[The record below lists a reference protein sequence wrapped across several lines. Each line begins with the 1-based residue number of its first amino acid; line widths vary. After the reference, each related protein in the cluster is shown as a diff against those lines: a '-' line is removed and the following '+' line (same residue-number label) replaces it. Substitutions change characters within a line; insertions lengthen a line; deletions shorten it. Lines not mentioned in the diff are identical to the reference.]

1 MQRLLFL
8 LSLSFLLWALTCEAQ
23 PNAVRTLSLNDAI
36 LLAVRENPNVQR
48 QQLSHVSEK
57 YALELAEWQFKPHYF
72 LDATKTTSQQYS
84 TTTSGFVT
92 QNTTAINP
100 KVTLKTVYGTD
111 ITLNASNN
119 IGNNYNPAVGLTVI
133 QPLLKGFGRPI
144 VEAEL
149 LNAMDSEEIG
159 RLNLED
165 RLRSTVTSVINAYLD
180 VISAEKTLEIDKNA
194 LKRAEKSVEQT
205 KLFIKAGHKAGVE
218 LVTVEASVAES
229 QSKIEA
235 DKNSLAQA
243 RMRLLQEIGLDPDT
257 NIVFSDIYVPALI
270 KKYSIPVLADAKK
283 LVVEHDVSYQ
293 AAQMIYEGATKRS
306 LVIAEDNTRWKL
318 DLTANAA
325 TGSSNGGGGPNAGI
339 NSLVNG
345 MNRTDNVRLDLS
357 IPIDDQAAKIGLENA
372 KIALRQAAI
381 GLKEQKW
388 GEETKAINAWNAIF
402 SEERSLRLSE
412 QAEILKQKMYN
423 IYEQKYN
430 YGLIDSLELQSTRQ
444 QYMASQQQFVTQQMS
459 YLKALV
465 SLDQLIGRTLETWH
479 IQVNYD

>member
-1 MQRLLFL
+1 
-8 LSLSFLLWALTCEAQ
+8 
-23 PNAVRTLSLNDAI
+23 LNDAI
-36 LLAVRENPNVQR
+36 LLAMRENPNVQR

-57 YALELAEWQFKPHYF
+57 YALELAEWKFKPHYF

-84 TTTSGFVT
+84 TTASGLVT

-111 ITLNASNN
+111 ITLNATNN
-119 IGNNYNPAVGLTVI
+119 IGNNYNPTVGITVI

-149 LNAMDSEEIG
+149 LNAMDSEKIS

-165 RLRSTVTSVINAYLD
+165 RLRSTVTNVINAYLD

-218 LVTVEASVAES
+218 LVTVQASVAES
-229 QSKIEA
+229 DSKIEA
-235 DKNSLAQA
+235 DKNNLAQA

-257 NIVFSDIYVPALI
+257 NIVFSDIDIPTLI

-293 AAQMIYEGATKRS
+293 AAQMTYEGATKRS

-318 DLTANAA
+318 DVTANAA
-325 TGSSNGGGGPNAGI
+325 TGSSGGGGPNAGI

-357 IPIDDQAAKIGLENA
+357 IPIDDQAAKIGLANA

-388 GEETKAINAWNAIF
+388 EEETKAINAWNAIF
-402 SEERSLRLSE
+402 SAERSLKLSE
-412 QAEILKQKMYN
+412 QAEVLQQKMYN

-444 QYMASQQQFVTQQMS
+444 QYMTSQQQFVAQQIN